1 MQQTA
6 SPIALLFRK
15 RKYAKIIVQ
24 RKYFQKNEEYL
35 KEHPEEA
42 KRQRRILTE
51 KYNEIIIPDT
61 TAIKPKRRSLE
72 DMPYIDFVKFGSI
85 RNIDKIFPLVI
96 FHVNTT
102 GLNKS
107 TDKIIEITANKY
119 DINFKLIETFSTFVN
134 PGKPISK
141 EATSINHI
149 TDSMVSDSPPFYQI
163 SGQFKNFID
172 GYNICGYFLRFDLQ
186 FLYKAGID
194 FSDKVKYY
202 DLREMAL
209 DKIPKEK
216 VDNYQLETVCEYY
229 NVSCFYNRCETI
241 ESLFEEMLKKHKK
254 YDV

>member
-1 MQQTA
+1 
-6 SPIALLFRK
+6 
-15 RKYAKIIVQ
+15 
-24 RKYFQKNEEYL
+24 
-35 KEHPEEA
+35 
-42 KRQRRILTE
+42 
-51 KYNEIIIPDT
+51 
-61 TAIKPKRRSLE
+61 
-72 DMPYIDFVKFGSI
+72 MPYIDFVKFGSI